1 MLLCVPT
8 ARVRR
13 EFAGGELPRRVAI
26 RLLLL
31 AEIEVHDYCSLIV
44 MLDPT
49 VDESSNQRAVTVFVS
64 V

>member
-1 MLLCVPT
+1 
-8 ARVRR
+8 VRR
-13 EFAGGELPRRVAI
+13 ELTDGKLPRGVAI
-26 RLLLL
+26 GLLFL